1 MTSSKMILEKTNKI
15 TVLFLSWRDI
25 KSPKYGGAEICTYE
39 MMRYADLSIL
49 RIIHFSPMFDG
60 ANSIE
65 YIDGITYIRKG
76 NILSLIWECKKFY
89 AINKNNIDYVV
100 DQCNTYRFFTK
111 FWVEHK
117 KRIFFIHQLTRE
129 IWDVQLKFPFNK
141 IGKLIENP
149 MLKMNKDDLTITVS
163 ESTKKDLEAIGFKPQ
178 KIKLIQS
185 AINFE
190 PWNKEAFYK
199 KELMPTFIY
208 VGRFAKYKGIDTC
221 ISAFGEFK
229 KINNDAKLWIVGKK
243 DDKYIERSLAP
254 ICLQYGLLIDKD
266 IVFYGFVTEDKK
278 LELMSRAHL
287 LLFPSIREGWGLIIT
302 EAAVV
307 GTPSIVFNSPG
318 IVDAVDFGNAGYIA
332 KRNDY
337 KGICETMVNAI
348 EDKITYEKMRDNAY
362 AFSSRFKWEDTGR
375 EFTNIVLGLE
385 KLQQGIN
392 K

>member
-1 MTSSKMILEKTNKI
+1 MTSPRIILGRTNKI

-25 KSPKYGGAEICTYE
+25 KSPKMGGAEIYTHE
-39 MMRYADLSIL
+39 MMRHADLSIL

-60 ANSIE
+60 ANSNE
-65 YIDGITYIRKG
+65 YIDGIMYIRKG
-76 NILSLIWECKKFY
+76 NLFSLIWECRKFY
-89 AINKNNIDYVV
+89 ILNKNSIDYVV

-111 FWVEHK
+111 FWVEDR
-117 KRIFFIHQLTRE
+117 KRIFLIFQLTKE
-129 IWDVQLKFPFNK
+129 IWDIHLRFPFSK
-141 IGKLIENP
+141 IGKLLEIP
-149 MLKMNKDDLTITVS
+149 MLRLNRHDLTITES
-163 ESTKKDLEAIGFKPQ
+163 ESTKKDLESIGFKNI
-178 KIKLIQS
+178 KILPIGL
-185 AINFE
+185 
-190 PWNKEAFYK
+190 NKKPYDKSDLCE
-199 KELMPTFIY
+199 KESTVTFIY
-208 VGRFAKYKGIDTC
+208 IGRFAKYKGIDTC

-229 KINNDAKLWIVGKK
+229 KINSDAKLWIVGKK

-266 IVFYGFVTEDKK
+266 IIFYGFVTEDKK

-318 IVDAVDFGNAGYIA
+318 LVDAVDFGNAGYIT

-337 KGICETMVNAI
+337 KGIFETMVNAI

-362 AFSSRFKWEDTGR
+362 TFSSRFKWEDTGR

-385 KLQQGIN
+385 KLQQGN